1 MISEP
6 SGALVVRTG
15 KRTDH
20 SLKDRFVVENAATKE
35 AVAWGAVNKPFPN
48 DAFEAILA
56 KAVAY
61 VVNLEEVFVVD
72 RPVRASG
79 SYRPASRTG
88 PGVEPPATSPHP
100 RPAPASRTPTVRQ
113 AQEPEASA
121 RRREGADF
129 TFIVRSPWRREYAFS
144 EVRVQDAA

>member
-20 SLKDRFVVENAATKE
+20 SLKDRFVVESAATKE

-56 KAVAY
+56 RAVAC
-61 VVNLEEVFVVD
+61 VENLGEVFVVD

-88 PGVEPPATSPHP
+88 PGSNLLLPLPHS
-100 RPAPASRTPTVRQ
+100 RPGPASRTPTVRQ

-121 RRREGADF
+121 RQREGPDF
-129 TFIVRSPWRREYAFS
+129 TSIVRSP
-144 EVRVQDAA
+144 